1 LGAEAPHFGSSLK
14 TAGVPTDAHVV
25 STAEHHPIAQDPE
38 SAAEIAPAD
47 PTADGARLAAL
58 RDLGILDTEPEES
71 FDRFTRL
78 AADLLGVPVALVS
91 LVDRDRQFFKSQQ
104 GLQAPWSEARQ
115 TPLSHS
121 FCQYAVNSKRP
132 LVIEDARKS
141 GLVSDSLA
149 IRDLDLI
156 AYAGVPL
163 VLEDGHVV
171 GTFCAIDRQPHQWTK
186 FELRVLND
194 LAQAVTT
201 QLDLRRALA
210 ERSLNDRLTGLPNRA
225 LTTAFC
231 DHVRAGHRD
240 RRMLGLAIAV
250 DDAGII
256 NQTYGVTHAD
266 RVLKRVSRRIAWQ
279 LSSEDV
285 LGRIG
290 ADSFI
295 VIRPDIEHESEAL
308 ELARKLRDGICG
320 ETLTVKGDSLSIGIT
335 VGIAYGDGET
345 TGEEL
350 VIHAEQAMRDA
361 RANRRHVRV
370 AAPEDAEESATRLR
384 MRGALRGAVHR
395 DEITVA
401 FQPIVDLES
410 GRTRGFEAL
419 ARWRHPELGEVSP
432 TEFIPVAE
440 VSGDIVGIGEHV
452 LRTSCQQ
459 LGSWRG
465 EFDDELRLTVNFSPV
480 QLAVPNIVEVIQ
492 GILDDSN
499 VPGAALALEITE
511 GVLLAP
517 GPLELRNLERLR
529 ELGIQIALD
538 DFGTGYSTLAYLKS
552 FAVDVIKID
561 RSFLDSRHADF
572 RGEALVRAILAFGD
586 GMQIE
591 VVAEGVETSSQ
602 RDLLHRSGCR
612 YGQGFLFAHPLPAGE
627 VKIGPRRF
635 EPSTPPTLSAPATQ
649 PELAATS

>member
-1 LGAEAPHFGSSLK
+1 MPNAEYHHFDHDPAGA
-14 TAGVPTDAHVV
+14 AGG
-25 STAEHHPIAQDPE
+25 
-38 SAAEIAPAD
+38 APAD
-47 PTADGARLAAL
+47 PIADGPRLAAL

-91 LVDRDRQFFKSQQ
+91 LVDRDRQFFKSQH

-163 VLEDGHVV
+163 VLEDGNAV
-171 GTFCAIDRQPHQWTK
+171 GTFCAIDRKPHQWSK
-186 FELRVLND
+186 FELRVLDD
-194 LAQAVTT
+194 LAHAVTT
-201 QLDLRRALA
+201 QLDLRRAVA
-210 ERSLNDRLTGLPNRA
+210 EQSLNDRLTGLPNRG

-231 DHVRAGHRD
+231 DHLRAGRRD
-240 RRMLGLAIAV
+240 RRLLGLAIAV
-250 DDAGII
+250 DDAGTI
-256 NQTYGVTHAD
+256 NQTYGVSHAD
-266 RVLKRVSRRIAWQ
+266 RILKRVSRRIAWQ
-279 LSSEDV
+279 LTGDDV

-295 VIRPDIEHESEAL
+295 VIRPDITEESEAL
-308 ELARKLRDGICG
+308 VLARQLRDGICG

-335 VGIAYGDGET
+335 VGIAYGDGDT

-350 VIHAEQAMRDA
+350 VVHAEQALHEA
-361 RANRRHVRV
+361 RSNRRQVPV
-370 AAPEDAEESATRLR
+370 AVPEDADGSATRLR
-384 MRGALRGAVHR
+384 IRGALRGAVHR
-395 DEITVA
+395 DEMTVA

-419 ARWRHPELGEVSP
+419 ARWHHPELGEVSP
-432 TEFIPVAE
+432 SVFIPLAE
-440 VSGDIVGIGEHV
+440 ASGDIVGIGEHV
-452 LRTSCQQ
+452 LLTACRQ

-465 EFDDELRLTVNFSPV
+465 EFDDQLRLTVNFSPV

-492 GILDDSN
+492 RILDDSN
-499 VPGAALALEITE
+499 VPGTALALEITE

-538 DFGTGYSTLAYLKS
+538 DFGTGYSSLAYLKS

-561 RSFLDSRHADF
+561 RSFLEHRHADF
-572 RGEALVRAILAFGD
+572 RGEALVRAILALGD
-586 GMQIE
+586 GMHIE

-612 YGQGFLFAHPLPAGE
+612 YGQGYLFAHPLPAAE
-627 VKIGPRRF
+627 VQIGPRRF
-635 EPSTPPTLSAPATQ
+635 EPSTALTAPSTQ
-649 PELAATS
+649 PALAAKS

>member
-1 LGAEAPHFGSSLK
+1 M
-14 TAGVPTDAHVV
+14 PTDARLV
-25 STAEHHPIAQDPE
+25 SIAEHSLSAQEPE
-38 SAAEIAPAD
+38 GAEPRDRI
-47 PTADGARLAAL
+47 ADGARLAAL
-58 RDLGILDTEPEES
+58 RDLGILDTEPEEA

-78 AADLLGVPVALVS
+78 AADLLGVPVVLVS
-91 LVDRDRQFFKSQQ
+91 LIDRDRQFFKSQQ
-104 GLQAPWSEARQ
+104 GLEAPWSEARQ

-163 VLEDGHVV
+163 VLEDGNAV

-186 FELRVLND
+186 FELRVLHD
-194 LAQAVTT
+194 LAQAVTS

-210 ERSLNDRLTGLPNRA
+210 EQSLNDRLTGLPNRA

-231 DHVRAGHRD
+231 DHLRSGHRD
-240 RRMLGLAIAV
+240 RRLLGLAVAV
-250 DDAGII
+250 DDAATI
-256 NQTYGVTHAD
+256 NQTYGVSHAD

-279 LSSEDV
+279 LAADDV

-295 VIRPDIEHESEAL
+295 VIRPDIHDESEAL
-308 ELARKLRDGICG
+308 ELARQVRDGICG
-320 ETLTVKGDSLSIGIT
+320 ETLTIQGDSLSIGVT
-335 VGIAYGDGET
+335 VGIAYSDPET
-345 TGEEL
+345 SGEEL
-350 VIHAEQAMRDA
+350 VVRSEQAMRDA
-361 RANRRHVRV
+361 RSCRRQVRV
-370 AAPEDAEESATRLR
+370 AARDDVEESAARLR
-384 MRGALRGAVHR
+384 IRGALRGAVHR

-419 ARWRHPELGEVSP
+419 ARWCHPELGEVSP
-432 TEFIPVAE
+432 TDFIPIAE

-452 LRTSCQQ
+452 LRTACRQ

-465 EFDDELRLTVNFSPV
+465 EFDDQLRMTVNLSPV
-480 QLAVPNIVEVIQ
+480 QLAVANIVEVIQ
-492 GILDDSN
+492 GILDESN
-499 VPGAALALEITE
+499 VPGSALALEITE

-517 GPLELRNLERLR
+517 GALELHNLERLR

-561 RSFLDSRHADF
+561 RSFLEECHADF
-572 RGEALVRAILAFGD
+572 RDEALVRAILALGD

-591 VVAEGVETSSQ
+591 VVAEGVETNSQ

-612 YGQGFLFAHPLPAGE
+612 YGQGFLFAHPLPAAE
-627 VKIGPRRF
+627 IKIAPRRF
-635 EPSTPPTLSAPATQ
+635 EPSTAATQ
-649 PELAATS
+649 PALVAKT

>member
-1 LGAEAPHFGSSLK
+1 M
-14 TAGVPTDAHVV
+14 PTDAQPM
-25 STAEHHPIAQDPE
+25 SNAEIHHFGQDPAD
-38 SAAEIAPAD
+38 AAGIAPGD
-47 PTADGARLAAL
+47 PITDGTRLAAL

-71 FDRFTRL
+71 FDRFTKL
-78 AADLLGVPVALVS
+78 AVDLLGLPVALIS

-121 FCQYAVNSKRP
+121 FCQYAVNRKRP

-163 VLEDGHVV
+163 VLDDGNAV
-171 GTFCAIDRQPHQWTK
+171 GTFCAIDRQPHQWSK
-186 FELRVLND
+186 FELRVLSD
-194 LAQAVTT
+194 LAHAVTA
-201 QLDLRRALA
+201 QLDLRRAVA
-210 ERSLNDRLTGLPNRA
+210 EQSLNDRLTGLPNRA

-231 DHVRAGHRD
+231 DHLRAGRRD
-240 RRMLGLAIAV
+240 RRLLALAIAV
-250 DDAGII
+250 DDAGTI
-256 NQTYGVTHAD
+256 NQTYGVSHAD
-266 RVLKRVSRRIAWQ
+266 RILKRVSRRIAWQ
-279 LSSEDV
+279 MTGDDV

-295 VIRPDIEHESEAL
+295 VIRPDITEESEAL
-308 ELARKLRDGICG
+308 VLARQIRDGICG
-320 ETLTVKGDSLSIGIT
+320 ETLTVKGDSLSIAIT
-335 VGIAYGDGET
+335 VGIAYGEGDT

-350 VIHAEQAMRDA
+350 VIHAEQALRDA
-361 RANRRHVRV
+361 RSNRRQVR
-370 AAPEDAEESATRLR
+370 AAAAPPEDADVSATRIR
-384 MRGALRGAVHR
+384 IRGALRGAVHR

-419 ARWRHPELGEVSP
+419 ARWHHPELGEVSP
-432 TEFIPVAE
+432 SVFIPLAE

-452 LRTSCQQ
+452 LLTSCRQ

-465 EFDDELRLTVNFSPV
+465 EFDDQLRLTVNFSPV

-499 VPGAALALEITE
+499 VPGTALALEITE

-529 ELGIQIALD
+529 ALGIQIALD
-538 DFGTGYSTLAYLKS
+538 DFGTGYSSLAYLKS

-561 RSFLDSRHADF
+561 RSFLENRNADF
-572 RGEALVRAILAFGD
+572 RGEAIVRAILALGD

-612 YGQGFLFAHPLPAGE
+612 YGQGYLFAHPLPAAE
-627 VKIGPRRF
+627 VQINSRRF
-635 EPSTPPTLSAPATQ
+635 EPSKALASPSTQ
-649 PELAATS
+649 PALAAKS